1 MTTPELFPVQAQQI
15 LQILVTSNPDF
26 AAFRADF
33 ADAASNTTLPAD
45 VLTDTLAVLGEDPQ
59 TAVAIEVL
67 SNNLNASKSFVTSGG
82 EVAALFAVAFVL
94 RTHIKLERTT
104 TGKWKFLIEHK
115 PADSKLLAGLLNK
128 LEAWTSGNNP

>member
-1 MTTPELFPVQAQQI
+1 MATPDLSHEQAQQI
-15 LQILVTSNPDF
+15 LQIIASSNPDF

-33 ADAASNTTLPAD
+33 ADATSNATLPAD

-59 TAVAIEVL
+59 TAAAIEAL
-67 SNNLNASKSFVTSGG
+67 SNNPNASKSFVTGG

-115 PADSKLLAGLLNK
+115 PADSKLLTSLLAK
-128 LEAWTSGNNP
+128 LEAWMGGSNP

>member
-1 MTTPELFPVQAQQI
+1 MTTPELSPEQAQQI
-15 LQILVTSNPDF
+15 LQIIASSNPDF

-33 ADAASNTTLPAD
+33 ADAASNATLPAD

-59 TAVAIEVL
+59 TVVAIEAL
-67 SNNLNASKSFVTSGG
+67 SNNPNASKSFVTGG

-115 PADSKLLAGLLNK
+115 PADSKLLTSLLAK
-128 LEAWTSGNNP
+128 LEAWMGGNTQP

>member
-1 MTTPELFPVQAQQI
+1 MTTPELFPEQAQQI
-15 LQILVTSNPDF
+15 LQIIASSNPDF

-33 ADAASNTTLPAD
+33 ADAASNAQLPAD
-45 VLTDTLAVLGEDPQ
+45 VLTDTLAVLSEDPQ
-59 TAVAIEVL
+59 TAAAIEAL
-67 SNNLNASKSFVTSGG
+67 SNNPNASKSFVTGG

-115 PADSKLLAGLLNK
+115 PADSKLLTGLLAK
-128 LEAWTSGNNP
+128 LEAWMGGSNP